1 MTKTIIY
8 RLLLLCLVIPV
19 CSLYGQ
25 KNNKAIIAL
34 KKQATGDIEP
44 HYEEYKTMALQ
55 IWKYAEVGFK
65 EVKSSGLLQKTLSD
79 NGFQVQSNVAEMPTA
94 FVASYGSGKPVIAI
108 LAEFDALPGLAQE
121 AIPEKKAIAGQEAGH
136 ACGHHLLGT
145 GAVGAGIALK
155 KLIAEKKL
163 KGTIKVFGC
172 PAEES
177 GNGKV
182 FMARAGLFKEV
193 DAVIHWHP
201 YSTNHTQM
209 KKLIANVGVKFRFR
223 GTSAHASVAPEK
235 GRSALDALEAMNYMV
250 NMMREHI
257 PAEARIQYSI
267 TDGSKTPNVVPDYA
281 EVYYIIRHL
290 DAKVVKQLCER
301 VVKAANGAAMGTE
314 TSVDYEMVHGVYNLL
329 LNKTLALAMQKNLE
343 AVGGV
348 KYTAEETEFAKKI
361 QASFSFKSPDIST
374 VSLIEPLEEVNF
386 SGSTDVGD
394 VSWNVPTVG
403 VDAATWV
410 PGTSPHSWQAVACGA
425 TDIGVKGM
433 MVAIKA
439 MTLMGIDLFTDASL
453 LNKAK
458 EEYRQSI
465 GNDFIYE
472 PLVGNATPPT
482 H

>member
-1 MTKTIIY
+1 
-8 RLLLLCLVIPV
+8 
-19 CSLYGQ
+19 
-25 KNNKAIIAL
+25 
-34 KKQATGDIEP
+34 
-44 HYEEYKTMALQ
+44 MALQ
-55 IWKYAEVGFK
+55 LWDYAEVGFK
-65 EVKSSGLLQKTLSD
+65 EVKSSQLLQKTLSD
-79 NGFQVQSNVAEMPTA
+79 NGFHVQNGLADMPTA
-94 FVASYGSGKPVIAI
+94 FVASYGSGGPVIAI
-108 LAEFDALPGLAQE
+108 LAEYDALPGLAQE
-121 AIPEKKAIAGQEAGH
+121 ALPEKKAIAGQEAGH

-235 GRSALDALEAMNYMV
+235 GRSALDALEATNYMV

-257 PAEARIQYSI
+257 PADARIQYSI
-267 TDGSKTPNVVPDYA
+267 TDGSKAPNVVPDYA
-281 EVYYIIRHL
+281 EAYYIIRHL
-290 DAKVVKQLCER
+290 DPKVVKQLFDR

-314 TSVDYEMVHGVYNLL
+314 TTVDYEMVHGVYNLL
-329 LNKTLALAMQKNLE
+329 LNKTLAMAMQKNLE

-361 QASFSFKSPDIST
+361 QASFSFKAPDIST
-374 VSLIEPLEEVNF
+374 ASLIEPLEEVNF

-425 TDIGVKGM
+425 TDIGIKGM

-458 EEYRQSI
+458 EEYRKSV
-465 GNDFIYE
+465 GKDFSYE
-472 PLVGNATPPT
+472 PLVGKVKPPVN
-482 H
+482 

>member
-1 MTKTIIY
+1 MTKTSIC
-8 RLLLLCLVIPV
+8 RLFLLCLIIPV
-19 CSLYGQ
+19 GSLYGQ
-25 KNNKAIIAL
+25 KNNKPVSSL
-34 KKQATGDIEP
+34 KKQAISDIEP
-44 HYEEYKTMALQ
+44 HYEAYKTMALQ
-55 IWKYAEVGFK
+55 LWDYAEVGFK
-65 EVKSSGLLQKTLSD
+65 EVKSSELLQKALSD
-79 NGFQVQSNVAEMPTA
+79 NGFHVQNGLADMPTA
-94 FVASYGSGKPVIAI
+94 FVASYGSGAPVIAI
-108 LAEFDALPGLAQE
+108 LAEYDALPGLAQE
-121 AIPEKKAIAGQEAGH
+121 ALPEKKAIAGQEAGH

-155 KLIAEKKL
+155 KLIVEKKL

-235 GRSALDALEAMNYMV
+235 GRSALDALEATNYMV

-267 TDGSKTPNVVPDYA
+267 TDGSKAPNVVPDYA
-281 EVYYIIRHL
+281 EAYYIIRHL
-290 DAKVVKQLCER
+290 DPKVVKQLFDR

-314 TSVDYEMVHGVYNLL
+314 TTVDYEMVHGVYNLL
-329 LNKTLALAMQKNLE
+329 LNKTLAIAMQKNLE

-361 QASFSFKSPDIST
+361 QASFSFKAPDIST
-374 VSLIEPLEEVNF
+374 ASLIEPLEEVNF

-394 VSWNVPTVG
+394 ISWNVPTVG

-410 PGTSPHSWQAVACGA
+410 PNTSPHSWQAVACGA
-425 TDIGVKGM
+425 TGIGIKGM

-453 LNKAK
+453 LEKAK
-458 EEYRQSI
+458 EEYRKSI
-465 GNDFIYE
+465 GKDFIYE
-472 PLVGNATPPT
+472 PLVGKVKPPVN
-482 H
+482 